1 MVPPPPHHT
10 CRHNGSCSTLP
21 RPPCTCACMHVQVLH
36 ITGPQTHCT
45 CTCTPTSTSC
55 TCIPAHACM
64 HACAG
69 AFVRAATYSQGPA
82 PRQNYESTCPCS
94 LARTLTPAMS
104 PPHRCPQ
111 RPLHHLPMPA
121 WPPCRQHRGCPRD
134 MCVCVCVCVC
144 VCACVCVRMCVCAC
158 VSGPWIETCG
168 EETRQ
173 QARAC
178 HHTAPPGHPACMQA
192 PRVGAST
199 PGCDGRLP
207 RLHPPPVSAHIG

>member
-134 MCVCVCVCVC
+134 MCVCLCVCVC
-144 VCACVCVRMCVCAC
+144 VRVGTLDRDMRRGDTAAGTRLPPHCA
-158 VSGPWIETCG
+158 SGTPCLHAG
-168 EETRQ
+168 
-173 QARAC
+173 
-178 HHTAPPGHPACMQA
+178 PACRRQHARMRWTVAEAA
-192 PRVGAST
+192 PSSCLCTHRIEPVT
-199 PGCDGRLP
+199 TRGRCNET
-207 RLHPPPVSAHIG
+207 